1 MDKEREVFVRQ
12 GCRLET
18 ESGESMTL
26 QEQFEQAKAQL
37 KEIVAGR
44 PKVYR
49 AWEDTWT
56 AFHEDS
62 TAYNK
67 AHARLLEYDIAKNKV
82 WDEVIRLR
90 ALVEE
95 KT

>member
-1 MDKEREVFVRQ
+1 
-12 GCRLET
+12 
-18 ESGESMTL
+18 MTL

-37 KEIVAGR
+37 KEIVDGR
-44 PKVYR
+44 PKFYR
-49 AWEDTWT
+49 AWADTWAT
-56 AFHEDS
+56 FHEDPA
-62 TAYNK
+62 AYHE
-67 AHARLLEYDIAKNKV
+67 AHAILLEYDIAKDKV

>member
-1 MDKEREVFVRQ
+1 
-12 GCRLET
+12 
-18 ESGESMTL
+18 MTL
-26 QEQFEQAKAQL
+26 QEQFEQAKTQL

-49 AWEDTWT
+49 AWEDTWAT
-56 AFHEDS
+56 FHENPA
-62 TAYNK
+62 AYHK
-67 AHARLLEYDIAKNKV
+67 AHDNLYRYDIAKNKV

-95 KT
+95 KA

>member
-1 MDKEREVFVRQ
+1 
-12 GCRLET
+12 
-18 ESGESMTL
+18 MTL
-26 QEQFEQAKAQL
+26 QEQLEQAKAQL

-44 PKVYR
+44 SRVYR
-49 AWEDTWT
+49 EWEDTWT
-56 AFHEDS
+56 AFHEDP
-62 TAYNK
+62 AEFHK
-67 AHARLLEYDIAKNKV
+67 AFARLLVYDIAKNKV